1 MRVRR
6 APWPMERRS
15 NKARRDKDSI
25 LADTKN
31 LLLILHPAIQRMP
44 KIERIEGAPQEMKA
58 ACYGIIRHFTIAKE
72 CPEARMEHIR
82 QMLGEWGALLAAFE
96 LCIDYGLLTDRDKL
110 AIAQQLKRIQEGVR
124 KWRNATRSPNRE
136 EQAQVRDDSQEAPA
150 SDE

>member
-1 MRVRR
+1 
-6 APWPMERRS
+6 
-15 NKARRDKDSI
+15 
-25 LADTKN
+25 
-31 LLLILHPAIQRMP
+31 
-44 KIERIEGAPQEMKA
+44 
-58 ACYGIIRHFTIAKE
+58 
-72 CPEARMEHIR
+72 MEHIR

-136 EQAQVRDDSQEAPA
+136 EQAQVRGDSQEAPA